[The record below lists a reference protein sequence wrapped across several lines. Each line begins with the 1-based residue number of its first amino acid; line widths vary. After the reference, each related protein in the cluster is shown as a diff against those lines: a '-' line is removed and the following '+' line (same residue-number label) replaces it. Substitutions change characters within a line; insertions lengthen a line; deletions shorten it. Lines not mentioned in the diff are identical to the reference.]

1 MKERYPF
8 FRDESEQS
16 QAVIGES
23 AIESD
28 LNGHFEKP
36 YAILTEKHLY
46 CKNEMGNYIV
56 ESDRLQ
62 SAGVKAASTV
72 STLFWIAFSIAAL
85 ATVLLI
91 YFFVTMSKHWD
102 SSLLAEKMLPLL
114 FALALLGL
122 SLAFMKKRP
131 KVALALLAAHSL
143 LLFLCSM
150 SY

>member
-1 MKERYPF
+1 M
-8 FRDESEQS
+8 
-16 QAVIGES
+16 
-23 AIESD
+23 
-28 LNGHFEKP
+28 
-36 YAILTEKHLY
+36 
-46 CKNEMGNYIV
+46 
-56 ESDRLQ
+56 
-62 SAGVKAASTV
+62 